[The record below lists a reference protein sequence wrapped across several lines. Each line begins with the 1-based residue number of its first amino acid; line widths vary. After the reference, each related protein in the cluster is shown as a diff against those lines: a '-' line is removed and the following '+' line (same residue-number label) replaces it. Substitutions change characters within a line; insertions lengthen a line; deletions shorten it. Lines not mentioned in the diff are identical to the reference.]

1 MLIALD
7 LNELKIF
14 AKRPEFK
21 TQDNPVQTTPLHRLE
36 PRTHKAADVS
46 RFRLISL
53 LGRNRR
59 SRFRT
64 LQLDSILYCSCLIL
78 LLGSCV

>member
-36 PRTHKAADVS
+36 PRTHKATD
-46 RFRLISL
+46 RFTFPSD
-53 LGRNRR
+53 
-59 SRFRT
+59 
-64 LQLDSILYCSCLIL
+64 QL
-78 LLGSCV
+78 VRKKPKK

>member
-36 PRTHKAADVS
+36 PRTHKAADHFTVPS
-46 RFRLISL
+46 D
-53 LGRNRR
+53 
-59 SRFRT
+59 
-64 LQLDSILYCSCLIL
+64 QL
-78 LLGSCV
+78 VRKKPKK

>member
-36 PRTHKAADVS
+36 PHTHKAAD
-46 RFRLISL
+46 RFTFPSD
-53 LGRNRR
+53 
-59 SRFRT
+59 
-64 LQLDSILYCSCLIL
+64 QL
-78 LLGSCV
+78 VRKKPKK